1 MLDMEPEQRAAAGVF
16 LAFQAPIELPG
27 VNNANFLRTAL
38 NAIRRAHGESE
49 LDAVQFLKLARAAS
63 KQLAMPADMLKR
75 NVNVGFSGGEKKRNE
90 VLQMAIL
97 RPKLAILDETDS
109 GLDIDALKIVADGVN
124 ALRGP
129 EFSALV
135 ITHHQRLLDYL
146 VPNRVHVLTNG
157 RIVRSGGPESGKGT
171 GKEWLRR
178 PDRGG
183 RVSTG
188 AAGFLQRYEEL
199 IGRLPGDSAL
209 RAAAAA
215 AFRESGLPGGTQQR
229 RIEAW
234 KFTSLRPLAEAKFQ
248 PAPSPR
254 HEAETMLARLPILDA
269 PRIVFVDGA
278 MRADLSAMP
287 PAGFARFAEQPDF
300 GTLTW
305 PDREPMVALNTMLAI
320 DGAALDV
327 PPGVDGGVVQLVS
340 IAGGE
345 ADYHP
350 RHSIR
355 LGKGS
360 QLTVVEISVGQG
372 AYLLNT
378 LAEIHVAEGAHL
390 THIRL
395 QDEALTA
402 FHVSTTYADVEAGGT
417 YDSFTLN
424 LGARLSRT
432 EVHAQLSGARADRSP
447 ERRANPGWRA
457 ARRFHH
463 RRWPCRAGLHLP
475 PDGQERARRSL
486 SWRVPG
492 QDRGRPRCPEDRRLP
507 DEPGVA
513 AVALRRSQL
522 KARTGNIR
530 GRREMQPRRHGRGA
544 RRRADVLPPQPGN
557 SRRRGQVYPGARLS
571 RRGAGCC
578 CG

>member
-1 MLDMEPEQRAAAGVF
+1 
-16 LAFQAPIELPG
+16 
-27 VNNANFLRTAL
+27 
-38 NAIRRAHGESE
+38 
-49 LDAVQFLKLARAAS
+49 
-63 KQLAMPADMLKR
+63 
-75 NVNVGFSGGEKKRNE
+75 
-90 VLQMAIL
+90 
-97 RPKLAILDETDS
+97 
-109 GLDIDALKIVADGVN
+109 
-124 ALRGP
+124 
-129 EFSALV
+129 
-135 ITHHQRLLDYL
+135 
-146 VPNRVHVLTNG
+146 
-157 RIVRSGGPESGKGT
+157 
-171 GKEWLRR
+171 
-178 PDRGG
+178 
-183 RVSTG
+183 VSTG

-215 AFRESGLPGGTQQR
+215 AFKESGLPGGTQQR

-269 PRIVFVDGA
+269 PRIVFVDGS

-355 LGKGS
+355 LAKGS

-378 LAEIHVAEGAHL
+378 LAEIHVAEGARL

-432 EVHAQLSGARADRSP
+432 EIHSQLSGPRAIAHLNAAQILAGAQHADFTTVVGHVAPGCTSRQTVKNVLAGRSHGVFQGKIEVARDAQKTDGYQMNQALLLSPYAEVNSKPELEIFADDVKCSHGATVGELDAEQMFYLRSRGIP
-447 ERRANPGWRA
+447 DAEARSILVRAFLA
-457 ARRFHH
+457 EALD
-463 RRWPCRAGLHLP
+463 AVA
-475 PDGQERARRSL
+475 DETI
-486 SWRVPG
+486 
-492 QDRGRPRCPEDRRLP
+492 RRLL
-507 DEPGVA
+507 ET
-513 AVALRRSQL
+513 AVGQWW
-522 KARTGNIR
+522 
-530 GRREMQPRRHGRGA
+530 GRQEA
-544 RRRADVLPPQPGN
+544 
-557 SRRRGQVYPGARLS
+557 
-571 RRGAGCC
+571 
-578 CG
+578 